1 MNVEPRRVLSLIDHT
16 NLRPEARKE
25 DIARLCEEA
34 KRYGF
39 AAVCVNPYYVP
50 LAARYLRTSRVKV
63 CTVVGFPLG
72 ATLMEAKVYEARLA
86 LKHGANEIDMVISL
100 PALKSGNYRYV
111 LKEIRSIAGVCKRYK
126 ALLKVIIE
134 CGLLSEDEKRV
145 AAELVVKAGADFV
158 KTSTGFGPSGASVED
173 VRLLKSVVAGR
184 ARVKAAGGIRTLESA
199 LAMVEAGAD
208 RIGTSS
214 GASIA
219 EEVLRSH

>member
-1 MNVEPRRVLSLIDHT
+1 MNVESRRVLSLIDHT
-16 NLRPEARKE
+16 NLRPEARRD
-25 DIARLCEEA
+25 DIIRLCAEA

-39 AAVCVNPYYVP
+39 ASVCVNPYYVP
-50 LAARYLRTSRVKV
+50 LAARHLRSSQVKV

-72 ATLMEAKVYEARLA
+72 ATLMEVKVYEARLA
-86 LKHGANEIDMVISL
+86 LKQGADEIDMVINL

-111 LKEIRSIAGVCKRYK
+111 LKEIRSIASVCKRHK

-173 VRLLKSVVAGR
+173 VRLLKRVVAGK

-199 LAMVEAGAD
+199 LAMIEAGAD

-219 EEVLRSH
+219 EELFRSH